1 MTISNRIDLIKCF
14 VGIFV
19 SYFIF
24 GILLETITKTKY
36 GENKEK
42 FTFTYC
48 LVFSQCIASSL
59 FSFAVLSFN
68 KNDKKKVMT
77 DTTPKWMHAACSL
90 TYLGAMIAS
99 NEALQH
105 VSYPT
110 QVLGKSVKPVPVMI
124 LGVIIARKRYHLM
137 KYFGVLTIVLG
148 IVLFMMKEKKQAVS
162 SSSNGYL
169 GFGEICL
176 ITSLAMDGLTGAIQ
190 DKMNAGHKPN
200 PHFMMFNMNMWSC
213 LWLFL
218 AVIASGEIFEY
229 VIFIQKY
236 PYVLGYMILLGVLAS
251 IGQHFIFT
259 TITTFGPLT
268 CSIITTTRKF
278 FTILGSVFL
287 FGNPMS
293 IRQWTGAILVFVGL
307 AIDNKFGKEIKPEKK
322 KNEKL

>member
-1 MTISNRIDLIKCF
+1 MITTKRSELLKCF
-14 VGIFV
+14 TGIFV

-48 LVFSQCIASSL
+48 LVFSQCMASTLVSY
-59 FSFAVLSFN
+59 AILSYN
-68 KNDKKKVMT
+68 KTDKTKVMT
-77 DTTPKWMHAACSL
+77 DTTPKWMHILCSI
-90 TYLGAMIAS
+90 TYLGAMISS
-99 NEALQH
+99 NEALQYI
-105 VSYPT
+105 SYPT

-124 LGVIIARKRYHLM
+124 LGVLIARKRYHLM
-137 KYFGVLTIVLG
+137 KYFGVLTIVFG
-148 IVLFMMKEKKQAVS
+148 IVLFMYKEKKQAQVSDS
-162 SSSNGYL
+162 SSGYL
-169 GFGEICL
+169 GFGELCL
-176 ITSLAMDGLTGAIQ
+176 ISSLAMDGLTGAIQ

-218 AVIASGEIFEY
+218 AVIISGEVFEY

-236 PYVLGYMILLGVLAS
+236 PYVLAYMIILGLLAS

-287 FGNPMS
+287 FGNALIM
-293 IRQWTGAILVFVGL
+293 RQWIGAILVFIGL
-307 AIDNKFGKEIKPEKK
+307 AIDNKYGKEIKG
-322 KNEKL
+322 EKLNK